1 MNDDTPRR
9 RFADRAGPPVPP
21 FPPVHAG
28 TAHAAPEWFD
38 EEAGPVVRLY
48 AMTAGRARPTSEAF
62 DLIAVVHA
70 EEGDDLP
77 LPASPEQA
85 VILGLCRNA
94 PRSVADIAADSDLP
108 VGVVRV
114 LLGDLLDAGLIGV
127 SRPVPPAQ
135 LPDAGILREV
145 INGLR
150 AL

>member
-1 MNDDTPRR
+1 MNDDTHRYW
-9 RFADRAGPPVPP
+9 FDDRAGPPVPP
-21 FPPVHAG
+21 FPPVPAG
-28 TAHAAPEWFD
+28 AADAAPEWFD

-48 AMTAGRARPTSEAF
+48 AVTAGRARPSAVF

-70 EEGDDLP
+70 EDGDGLP
-77 LPASPEQA
+77 SPASPEQTT
-85 VILGLCRNA
+85 ILGLCRNA
-94 PRSVADIAADSDLP
+94 SRSVADIAADCDLP